1 LSAPISAHG
10 RVEPWSSVIMSIQST
25 GLSDW
30 ESAPAPLT
38 VTFQTAKKLSGLGLT
53 TLWKLVKEKR
63 IEIVRIGGRSLIT
76 YRSLLALLTPT
87 ASEAPPRRGRPR
99 KPPQAELP
107 TPRAISTARTS
118 SVPTAG

>member
-1 LSAPISAHG
+1 MNLIDDELTPI
-10 RVEPWSSVIMSIQST
+10 
-25 GLSDW
+25 
-30 ESAPAPLT
+30 T
-38 VTFQTAKKLSGLGLT
+38 VTFPTAKKITGLGLT

-76 YRSLLALLTPT
+76 YRSLQALLTPT

-99 KPPQAELP
+99 KPAQAELP
-107 TPRAISTARTS
+107 TPRATSTARIS

>member
-1 LSAPISAHG
+1 
-10 RVEPWSSVIMSIQST
+10 MSIQST
-25 GLSDW
+25 GLSAW

-76 YRSLLALLTPT
+76 YRSLQALLTPT
-87 ASEAPPRRGRPR
+87 ASEPPRRRGRPR
-99 KPPQAELP
+99 KPTQGDNPP
-107 TPRAISTARTS
+107 
-118 SVPTAG
+118 